1 MKIQSNLARKCK
13 QFIRERIRINDPNRI
28 YMTFNFTLDA
38 FPEYTRF
45 NKTKKV
51 IAAIQIVEDKD
62 GFGKAKEAVGP

>member
-1 MKIQSNLARKCK
+1 
-13 QFIRERIRINDPNRI
+13 
-28 YMTFNFTLDA
+28 MTFNFTLDA